1 MIDRRLLMVS
11 AAAAAA
17 CANVP
22 KSHAMDSKRASLSGF
37 AVNLESW
44 YLDLPFNQRFD
55 KAARDGFDHVEFWSL
70 NDAERKAESLAKI
83 AADAGVSVAQIVGH
97 APELARPESRNQ
109 FLENCKRAVERA
121 AILSTDIVTIVGHQ
135 NVDGISKSESLKAY
149 QDHMA
154 AAAPIF
160 EDAKVYAA
168 IEPFNPYDHP
178 GFFIYGST
186 DAVEIVRTVDS
197 PFIRLNWDLF
207 HMQRAEGELIG
218 NLRKGAD
225 TICYVQLADAPER
238 NQPGTGDVN
247 YTNVIRQV
255 RDGGYTRPIG
265 LEFWAKDNDYDQA
278 LADMLNLAESLSAY

>member
-11 AAAAAA
+11 AAATAA
-17 CANVP
+17 CASVP
-22 KSHAMDSKRASLSGF
+22 ASKSIERKRASLSGF

-44 YLDLPFNQRFD
+44 YKDLGFDERFD
-55 KAARDGFDHVEFWSL
+55 KAARDGFSHVEFWFL
-70 NDAERKAESLAKI
+70 NDGDRKAEKLAKI
-83 AADAGVSVAQIVGH
+83 AADAGVSIAQIVGD
-97 APELARPESRNQ
+97 APDLARSETRGQ
-109 FLENCKRAVERA
+109 FLDNCKRAVERA
-121 AILSTDIVTIVGHQ
+121 NILSTDIVTIVGHQ
-135 NVDGISKSESLKAY
+135 NVDGISKADSLKAY

-154 AAAPIF
+154 AAASIF

-178 GFFIYGST
+178 GFFIYGSK
-186 DAVEIVRTVDS
+186 DAVEIVRAVNS
-197 PFIRLNWDLF
+197 PFIKLNWDLF

-247 YTNVIRQV
+247 YANVIRQV
-255 RDGGYTRPIG
+255 RAGGYTRPIG
-265 LEFWAKDNDYDQA
+265 LEFWARDNDYAQA
-278 LADMLNLAESLSAY
+278 LSDMLSLSASLSAD